1 MISPRVSSTRGDLGP
16 ETLRRELASFDLPD
30 AGRGIDLWKEAE
42 KRWKSAAPFKDENE
56 KKAG

>member
-30 AGRGIDLWKEAE
+30 AGRGNVVSYEPARDGTTEQGPE
-42 KRWKSAAPFKDENE
+42 DDRR
-56 KKAG
+56 